1 MKKVPKTWLEAL
13 LKIWHNSEIP
23 QNKCPFT
30 PFLAMKH
37 QNKSIWSSFTS
48 SMAVLVGALIYLK
61 FDIVIGLDTKLSQ
74 DDIFCYFIDS
84 GRSHWVFFPGI
95 WKCLRRIS
103 QLLSIF
109 ILVVSCDSF
118 ALFKLQMDISCKKY
132 NISILINQGN
142 VNKHSF
148 GFLHGAL
155 LLQGSPRPWKLPLGG
170 WI

>member
-1 MKKVPKTWLEAL
+1 
-13 LKIWHNSEIP
+13 
-23 QNKCPFT
+23 
-30 PFLAMKH
+30 MKH

-118 ALFKLQMDISCKKY
+118 ALFKLQMDISCKNTTYLFRSTKAMW
-132 NISILINQGN
+132 IN
-142 VNKHSF
+142 
-148 GFLHGAL
+148 AL
-155 LLQGSPRPWKLPLGG
+155 LDFNMVLYYSRGPLGPENYPLVVKFRPG
-170 WI
+170 HLNMTHRNP